1 MSRFAFKFLSGKY
14 QGGEFPLPDVGEL
27 IIGRGAELDMVLVE
41 DMVSRKHARLV
52 SANGN
57 LTLSDLG
64 STNGTFVNG
73 EKIKQTKLRV
83 GDRVLV
89 GTSIL
94 KLVDVQD
101 HDREGTQVDAM
112 PQAGDKHAL
121 QAMMSDLADR
131 PAPSSTTMSGDL
143 EEVPLPDLL
152 QLFAT
157 NKKTGSVSIEGPQ
170 KARIVLKDGNLM
182 QLSISGHPNIE
193 PMQALCKMLHW
204 THGAF
209 MFETLRD
216 IGNMTSSFETSTE
229 NALIEAMRL
238 NDENK
243 RALQQLTAGRGKLTF
258 VVPVVGKLSSLSHP
272 MLDTLQLAI
281 NLQDIKLVTAQST
294 QAPDDTFKHLK
305 ELIEQGLIKLV

>member
-182 QLSISGHPNIE
+182 QLSISGYPNVE
-193 PMQALCKMLHW
+193 PMQALCKMLDW
-204 THGAF
+204 TRGAF

-243 RALQQLTAGRGKLTF
+243 RALQQLTTGRGKLTF
-258 VVPVVGKLSSLSHP
+258 VVPVVGKLSSLSPP

-281 NLQDIKLVTAQST
+281 NLQDIKLITAQST
-294 QAPDDTFKHLK
+294 HAADETLQHLK
-305 ELIEQGLIKLV
+305 ELIGQGLIKLV